1 MAEKPIDVVWME
13 LALDE
18 ARDALALDE
27 VPVGAIVVIDEK
39 IVGRGC
45 NRSITDEDPTAHA
58 EVVALRD
65 AARAVRNHRLLKATL
80 YVTVEPCV
88 MCAGALVQ
96 ARIERL
102 VYGAA
107 DPKAGAVDSLFRLCN
122 EPALNHQ
129 IEVRGG
135 VLEDKCREMVVSFFR
150 SKRGAATE

>member
-1 MAEKPIDVVWME
+1 MPDKPIDVVWME

-45 NRSITDEDPTAHA
+45 NRNITDKDPTAHA
-58 EVVALRD
+58 EIVALRD
-65 AARAVRNHRLLKATL
+65 AASATRNHRLLKATM

-88 MCAGALVQ
+88 MCAGALIQ
-96 ARIERL
+96 ARIDRL
-102 VYGAA
+102 VYGTP
-107 DPKAGAVDSLFRLCN
+107 DPKAGAVHSLFRLCN
-122 EPALNHQ
+122 DPSLNHR

-135 VLEDKCREMVVSFFR
+135 VLEAKCREMIVSFFER
-150 SKRGAATE
+150 KREKSPD